1 VNIIIWQGV
10 DGNVLTL
17 ADDPTPLDQA
27 AFVRLLAYYMDYFA
41 RLRSDREPRPRGEG
55 DSEDGRGERGE
66 QARKHSSSRSG
77 REVWGTEWCA
87 SNPIGRSRG
96 AQPPGEPV
104 AGSQSL

>member
-1 VNIIIWQGV
+1 MTVIIWQGV

-27 AFVRLLAYYMDYFA
+27 AFVRLMAYYVG
-41 RLRSDREPRPRGEG
+41 RLGSDREPRPRGEG

-77 REVWGTEWCA
+77 RGV
-87 SNPIGRSRG
+87 
-96 AQPPGEPV
+96 
-104 AGSQSL
+104 